1 MGRTEISR
9 IKDKLKRGTLSV
21 FDIPEEFQNAAQIIT
36 LERKLSL
43 REITRC
49 GYDVISNLFFVEENL
64 HDADEKGRIL
74 CSWFEKFAAYYDF
87 LEGQIYHNACYAFFD
102 FSEKLIKAYGL
113 NLSELN
119 RSALI
124 EKTIDDYPLIP
135 PMERETFLQGG
146 NLLDLYKYWEERFNS
161 CVTFEE
167 LLSVEKEFL
176 KSELSNSVDSSF
188 FLTQY
193 VLKNYEREK
202 NLAVCLMLVRK
213 GRFFLDLLCFLTM
226 KDDPESS
233 KELLDCYY
241 EYYVEVTEEVNQR
254 QKKKIKE
261 FILALEDGKIR
272 WKSKVFYD
280 VKSHLIVEKVSVYNE
295 DYIRPVLEYYKV
307 FSSFEEFFVYRKGDL
322 TDCDFSKAY
331 DLDID
336 FSNYKTDTSTNIPL
350 NKIENPDYTVQKFYR
365 DGKFYVI
372 QQWSDNTGKVIRT
385 NNHRNRIRASPSRPR
400 SRGAPRPSG
409 AAARP
414 PPQTAWRRGDTSPRR
429 HSRCSTPRAC
439 IPSYRPSRTCRY
451 RIQYRRRA
459 WRLP

>member
-272 WKSKVFYD
+272 WISKVFY
-280 VKSHLIVEKVSVYNE
+280 V
-295 DYIRPVLEYYKV
+295 
-307 FSSFEEFFVYRKGDL
+307 
-322 TDCDFSKAY
+322 
-331 DLDID
+331 
-336 FSNYKTDTSTNIPL
+336 
-350 NKIENPDYTVQKFYR
+350 
-365 DGKFYVI
+365 
-372 QQWSDNTGKVIRT
+372 
-385 NNHRNRIRASPSRPR
+385 
-400 SRGAPRPSG
+400 SRGK
-409 AAARP
+409 
-414 PPQTAWRRGDTSPRR
+414 
-429 HSRCSTPRAC
+429 
-439 IPSYRPSRTCRY
+439 ILF
-451 RIQYRRRA
+451 I
-459 WRLP
+459 